1 VDEEHLFFC
10 SQNAREM
17 LAFIREDKKR
27 INAL

>member
-1 VDEEHLFFC
+1 VDEEQLVFY

-27 INAL
+27 IYSL